1 MEPSAL
7 FALQAQ
13 AFRRGGTLSVGGRI
27 ARLQLL
33 QKTILDHLDEI
44 AEALREDLGKSPA
57 EAYETETGIVLSEL
71 RHTLRH
77 LERWTKP
84 KAAPTPLPLL
94 PGRSRVYRDPHG
106 VCLILSPWNYPF
118 QLALIPLIGAIAGG
132 NCVIL
137 RPSSQ
142 APATAALLERLLS
155 VFPKEEACV
164 LRGGRETGEML
175 LSLPFDFIFFT
186 GSPQVGKTV
195 MGQAARHLTPVVLE
209 LGGKSPVLVTKQ
221 ADLSLA
227 ARRILFGKG
236 MNAGQTCVAPDYVL
250 CDRAV
255 LPELLSAFEKELS
268 SFFGG
273 DPLHHPDWPR
283 IVNGRHFDRLAALM
297 KASEGSLVS
306 GGRADRQTLR
316 IEPSLYVT
324 EAGSLLMEEEL
335 FGPLL
340 PILPYD
346 TLDGAL
352 SFVADR
358 PRPLALYLFSKDR
371 AEQRRVLSSLRF
383 GGACVNDTLMHL
395 ASPHLPFGGT
405 GQSGM
410 GFYHG
415 RYSFETFTRPKSVL
429 TRLGSIDP
437 SLRTLP
443 ASERSFSL
451 LKKFLR

>member
-13 AFRRGGTLSVGGRI
+13 AFRRGGTLPVDGRI

-33 QKTILDHLDEI
+33 QKTILEHQDEI
-44 AEALREDLGKSPA
+44 AQALQQDLGKSPA

-77 LERWTKP
+77 LRRWAKP
-84 KAAPTPLPLL
+84 RAVPTPLPLL
-94 PGRSRVYRDPHG
+94 PGRSKIYRDPHG

-132 NCVIL
+132 NCAIL

-142 APATAALLERLLS
+142 APATAALLEQLLS
-155 VFPKEEACV
+155 VFPKEEVCV
-164 LRGGRETGEML
+164 LCGDRKAGQTL

-195 MGQAARHLTPVVLE
+195 MEQAARHLTPVVLE

-221 ADLSLA
+221 ADLPLA

-255 LPELLSAFEKELS
+255 LPKLLSAFQKELS
-268 SFFGG
+268 TFFGG

-283 IVNGRHFDRLAALM
+283 IVNSRHFDRLTVLM
-297 KASEGSLVS
+297 QSAENDLVS
-306 GGRADRQTLR
+306 GGRTDRQTLR

-324 EAGSLLMEEEL
+324 EAGSPLMEKEL

-340 PILPYD
+340 PVIPYD
-346 TLDGAL
+346 TLDEAL
-352 SFVADR
+352 TFIADR
-358 PRPLALYLFSKDR
+358 PRPLALYLFSNDR

-429 TRLGSIDP
+429 ARTGKIDP
-437 SLRTLP
+437 SLRALP